1 VRPASLKPL
10 NPARIGLITGGSELL
25 EGGMLGR
32 ITRRLAVVAAGV
44 AMLALTGCGGG
55 AEKTKTLKIY
65 NWSDYIDPA
74 LLKTFEA
81 ETGIKVV
88 YDTFDSNEVLETK
101 VLTGGTGY
109 DLVVPSNH
117 ALPRYIQ
124 AKAIQ
129 PLDFAKLPN
138 AKNLW
143 PDLMKRMDPFDPGD
157 KYNIPYMWGTMG
169 IGYNKAE
176 IAKRLP
182 GVDVDSWKVVFDPA
196 NLAKLK
202 DCGVYFL
209 DASEDMFAVTLQYLG
224 KDPNSR
230 NPADYAEATD
240 LLLKLRPYVT
250 KFHSSEYINALANGD
265 ACVVI
270 GYSGDILQAATR
282 AKEAKN
288 GVEIAYA
295 IPKEGSQVWF
305 DVFTIPVDAPNP
317 EAAYKFLDFM
327 LRPEI
332 IAKAS
337 NFTSYAN
344 ANQAATA
351 LVKPDIR
358 DDTNVYPT
366 PEVFSRLF
374 VTTTKDQALVR
385 EVNRQWTRVM
395 TGK

>member
-1 VRPASLKPL
+1 
-10 NPARIGLITGGSELL
+10 
-25 EGGMLGR
+25 MLGSM
-32 ITRRLAVVAAGV
+32 TRRLAVAAAGV
-44 AMLALTGCGGG
+44 ALLALAGCGGG
-55 AEKTKTLKIY
+55 DKPSNAKSDTLKIY
-65 NWSDYIDPA
+65 NWSDYIDPEILA
-74 LLKTFEA
+74 DFTK

-109 DLVVPSNH
+109 DIVVPSNH
-117 ALPRYIQ
+117 NLPRYIT

-129 PLDFAKLPN
+129 PLDFGKLPN
-138 AKNLW
+138 RKNLW
-143 PDLMKRMDPFDPGD
+143 PDLMARMDPFDPGA

-169 IGYNKAE
+169 IGFNKAE

-182 GVDVDSWKVVFDPA
+182 GVKIDSWDVVLDPK

-209 DASEDMFAVTLQYLG
+209 DAPEDMYAVTLHYLG

-230 NPADYAEATD
+230 NPADYAAATD

-265 ACVVI
+265 ACVVV
-270 GYSGDILQAATR
+270 GYSGDILQAADR
-282 AKEAKN
+282 AEEAKN
-288 GVEIAYA
+288 GVEVGYA

-317 EAAYKFLDFM
+317 DAAYKFLDYM
-327 LRPEI
+327 MRPEV

-337 NFTSYAN
+337 NFTNYAN
-344 ANQAATA
+344 ANQTATP
-351 LVKPDIR
+351 LVDAEIR
-358 DDTNVYPT
+358 DDETVYPT
-366 PEVFSRLF
+366 PEVFQRLF
-374 VTTTKDQALVR
+374 VTTTKDQDLLRV
-385 EVNRQWTRVM
+385 VNRDWTRVL
-395 TGK
+395 TGQ